1 MVAAYVL
8 ISVAPSQPRDVVAA
22 LGDVQGVRQAH
33 ACWGQPDIF
42 AFVEGSDEKVLAD
55 TVLTDIQA
63 IPGVRSTE
71 THIVIPT

>member
-8 ISVAPSQPRDVVAA
+8 ISVEPSQNRDVVAA
-22 LGDVQGVRQAH
+22 LLDVPGVSQAH

-42 AFVEGSDEKVLAD
+42 AFVEQSDEKVLAD
-55 TVLTDIQA
+55 TVLTEIQA

-71 THIVIPT
+71 THIVIPV

>member
-1 MVAAYVL
+1 MVSAYVL
-8 ISVAPSQPRDVVAA
+8 ISVEPSQNRDVVAA
-22 LGDVQGVRQAH
+22 LLDVPGVRQAH

-42 AFVEGSDEKVLAD
+42 AFVEESDEQVLAE
-55 TVLTDIQA
+55 TVLTEIQA

>member
-1 MVAAYVL
+1 V
-8 ISVAPSQPRDVVAA
+8 S
-22 LGDVQGVRQAH
+22 GVRQAH

-42 AFVEGSDEKVLAD
+42 AFVEESDEKVLAE

>member
-1 MVAAYVL
+1 MVSAYVL
-8 ISVAPSQPRDVVAA
+8 ISVEPSRNREVVAA
-22 LGDVQGVRQAH
+22 LGDVTAVTQAH

-42 AFVEGSDEKVLAD
+42 AFVEEADEKVLAD
-55 TVLTDIQA
+55 TVLTEIQA